1 MAGNF
6 KFRFIWYLIY
16 HYKIIGRVVN
26 LFESEN
32 PEEKVFGVAYEID
45 QETWN
50 SQVMAHLDDR
60 EKGGYSQHVIIQFEF
75 SRLNYLFHEKIF
87 IFNIGNSFLSQRTNR
102 RSGAKR

>member
-1 MAGNF
+1 M
-6 KFRFIWYLIY
+6 
-16 HYKIIGRVVN
+16 VN

-75 SRLNYLFHEKIF
+75 SRQNYLFHEKIF

-102 RSGAKR
+102 RSGAKW

>member
-75 SRLNYLFHEKIF
+75 EMIYFTKKKLEFFYL
-87 IFNIGNSFLSQRTNR
+87 GNSFLSQRTNR
-102 RSGAKR
+102 RSGAQR

>member
-60 EKGGYSQHVIIQFEF
+60 EKGGYSQHVITPK
-75 SRLNYLFHEKIF
+75 S
-87 IFNIGNSFLSQRTNR
+87 
-102 RSGAKR
+102 

>member
-60 EKGGYSQHVIIQFEF
+60 EKGGYSQHAIRFYPREPIEGIELKGHSGLFLY
-75 SRLNYLFHEKIF
+75 SRSCKNLF
-87 IFNIGNSFLSQRTNR
+87 
-102 RSGAKR
+102 

>member
-1 MAGNF
+1 M
-6 KFRFIWYLIY
+6 IH

-60 EKGGYSQHVIIQFEF
+60 EKGGYSQHVNIQFEF
-75 SRLNYLFHEKIF
+75 SRQNYLFHEKIF
-87 IFNIGNSFLSQRTNR
+87 IFNIGNSFLSQRTDR